1 MSVIWLAAM
10 LCSVLSERRTAH
22 RTCNSCVGT
31 PQVLQQAPAKSAVY
45 GMAPPGAALEI
56 TVASAADISYTVKA
70 TATAKGSWLAYLKP
84 ATDKDVTIT
93 AHCAQGC
100 TNTTDAAL
108 EHVTFGDV
116 SCADCMN
123 TPIDS

>member
-1 MSVIWLAAM
+1 M
-10 LCSVLSERRTAH
+10 LCSVLFGHRTASTQPPH
-22 RTCNSCVGT
+22 SLQLMRRGS
-31 PQVLQQAPAKSAVY
+31 QVLQQAPAKSAVY

-56 TVASAADISYTVKA
+56 TVASAADVSYTVKA

-100 TNTTDAAL
+100 TNRTDAAL
-108 EHVTFGDV
+108 EHVSFGDV
-116 SCADCMN
+116 SGG
-123 TPIDS
+123 